1 MAERES
7 DDFIN
12 TSTSRSDHDSP
23 EDNRKYSHIM
33 QNQKKMIRDDSIYL
47 DSEASPNIPEDSTSR
62 PATAIKTGWL
72 EKTPPQGSIIFQK
85 RWITLDNEYL
95 RYFQND
101 KDVYSKRMIPIYSI
115 MRVMSVGTQKF
126 EVVTHNR
133 TFLFRAQSDYERNT
147 WVSLLQKTIEEQ
159 YGVDRMTSDACGP
172 IYIQG
177 NLELRGIH
185 SKLYMVVCEDKVIL
199 YKNTE
204 EHKQGIGITSIQMNL
219 GSVRETD
226 KRAFDLT
233 TPYRVFSFV
242 AETEQMKQAWVEALQ
257 HAISSALSSDSV
269 VAKIW
274 SQDSNRLCADCNAT
288 HPDWASVNLCVVICS
303 RCAGEHRRLGSSVS
317 KVRSLKM
324 DRNVW
329 TEDLIKVFI
338 MLGNERANLFWAA
351 NVPPSEALCPSSS
364 DTDRRAFIFAK
375 YRQGKYRWYHK
386 LFGQQEALNK
396 ALCLNVQ
403 TDDILET
410 LSLLFCGADVNCHTE
425 HPEFPTPVSLAT
437 RYNQTLQV
445 EILKQNQNTDS
456 PGVDVEDFVDANILN
471 DLRLSITHRGHLF
484 KMASTTR
491 PITERKSREEF
502 SQSLCTLKKGI
513 FSYGNSRSSMPG
525 RQLKV
530 EEIVCLAINPP
541 GTHGFEY
548 TFEIYTE
555 ADRLYL
561 FGENDPELVR
571 EWIMVIV
578 KSILPR
584 NARDL
589 GRLDFQRIG
598 RLNYK
603 ARLSQQSPGV
613 GWFALVGSIL
623 HPRLPDHKEE
633 EEDIDLCR
641 LQELSVKQDQGKL
654 LLIDR
659 GRTLLI
665 ESQLKLNFL
674 GWAQDIQ
681 QASGSWGNTLAQ
693 QQLTGT
699 DIPIIVERCIDFI
712 TQFGLKSVGI
722 YRKNGVSSKIANL
735 LENFLVDARRIHLR
749 EEEHRV
755 DDVAGTLKRFFR
767 NVKEGVFTNQAA
779 PAWLSTIGI
788 KEESQRISHYQSLL
802 SSLPSVNKATL
813 EALIGHL
820 YCIQHFSNVNQMN
833 QHNLAIVFGP
843 TLFQTD
849 GTDSSAG
856 KVIEELIQHYIPIF
870 EVNEEQLQ
878 KQLHEVNLIV
888 EIQESLMVETS
899 PEPSSNII
907 CTVYFEDG
915 GQKEELHIKVD
926 ASMTAAALTS
936 EVLEQHKI
944 QPQEFD
950 YWCSFEVNEVE
961 ETERP
966 LHHRELML
974 PVLQSA
980 STVVVKKNDAME
992 TMLVYLAS
1000 KLDISKYGMMKFRDE
1015 RSLLSRGFQ
1024 QRYVSITG
1032 TTFRIY
1038 KEVRSYRPEK
1048 ECPIKSLTVFQGI
1061 KKKLRPPTSWGM
1073 TVVCD
1078 SEEQDRRQWYMCCD
1092 TQNEMREWLA
1102 IFMSIQHKGD
1112 MWPKE

>member
-1 MAERES
+1 
-7 DDFIN
+7 
-12 TSTSRSDHDSP
+12 
-23 EDNRKYSHIM
+23 
-33 QNQKKMIRDDSIYL
+33 
-47 DSEASPNIPEDSTSR
+47 
-62 PATAIKTGWL
+62 
-72 EKTPPQGSIIFQK
+72 
-85 RWITLDNEYL
+85 
-95 RYFQND
+95 
-101 KDVYSKRMIPIYSI
+101 DVYSKRMIPIYSI

-491 PITERKSREEF
+491 PITERKSREGEF

-641 LQELSVKQDQGKL
+641 LQELCECKICCAV
-654 LLIDR
+654 R
-659 GRTLLI
+659 TRTLLI

-699 DIPIIVERCIDFI
+699 DIPII
-712 TQFGLKSVGI
+712 
-722 YRKNGVSSKIANL
+722 
-735 LENFLVDARRIHLR
+735 NFLVDARRIHLR

-779 PAWLSTIGI
+779 PAWLSTIGGYKRRKSEDFPLSVI
-788 KEESQRISHYQSLL
+788 AQQPPISEQ
-802 SSLPSVNKATL
+802 
-813 EALIGHL
+813 GHPGSP

-907 CTVYFEDG
+907 CTVYLEDG

-1078 SEEQDRRQWYMCCD
+1078 SEEQDRRQW
-1092 TQNEMREWLA
+1092 
-1102 IFMSIQHKGD
+1102 
-1112 MWPKE
+1112 

>member
-1 MAERES
+1 
-7 DDFIN
+7 
-12 TSTSRSDHDSP
+12 
-23 EDNRKYSHIM
+23 
-33 QNQKKMIRDDSIYL
+33 MIRDDSIYL

-445 EILKQNQNTDS
+445 EILKQNQNTD
-456 PGVDVEDFVDANILN
+456 FVDANILN

-491 PITERKSREEF
+491 PITERKSREGGKVF
-502 SQSLCTLKKGI
+502 SLCTLKKGI

-641 LQELSVKQDQGKL
+641 LQELCEWGDAADTPLFL
-654 LLIDR
+654 L
-659 GRTLLI
+659 RTLLI

-779 PAWLSTIGI
+779 PAWLSTI
-788 KEESQRISHYQSLL
+788 EESQRISHYQSLL

-888 EIQESLMVETS
+888 EIQESFCDRNPTTS
-899 PEPSSNII
+899 YSLLSPVSPPL
-907 CTVYFEDG
+907 
-915 GQKEELHIKVD
+915 QVD

-992 TMLVYLAS
+992 TIAMFLSLAPLSGSTRNHS
-1000 KLDISKYGMMKFRDE
+1000 KILGVSCAARALLF
-1015 RSLLSRGFQ
+1015 SLSSSQ
-1024 QRYVSITG
+1024 EYI
-1032 TTFRIY
+1032 
-1038 KEVRSYRPEK
+1038 SYRPEK

-1078 SEEQDRRQWYMCCD
+1078 SEEQDRRQYMCCD

-1102 IFMSIQHKGD
+1102 IFMSIQVTTSCL
-1112 MWPKE
+1112 

>member
-1 MAERES
+1 
-7 DDFIN
+7 
-12 TSTSRSDHDSP
+12 
-23 EDNRKYSHIM
+23 
-33 QNQKKMIRDDSIYL
+33 MIRDDSIYL

-445 EILKQNQNTDS
+445 EILKQNQNTD
-456 PGVDVEDFVDANILN
+456 FVDANILN

-491 PITERKSREEF
+491 PITERKSREGGKVF
-502 SQSLCTLKKGI
+502 SLCTLKKGI

-641 LQELSVKQDQGKL
+641 LQELCEWGDAADTPLFL
-654 LLIDR
+654 L
-659 GRTLLI
+659 RTLLI

-779 PAWLSTIGI
+779 PAWLSTI
-788 KEESQRISHYQSLL
+788 EESQRISHYQSLL

-870 EVNEEQLQ
+870 EVSFR
-878 KQLHEVNLIV
+878 IAA
-888 EIQESLMVETS
+888 TS

-1038 KEVRSYRPEK
+1038 KEVRVREGDDPPDYRPEK

-1061 KKKLRPPTSWGM
+1061 KKKLRPPT
-1073 TVVCD
+1073 
-1078 SEEQDRRQWYMCCD
+1078 RYMCCD

-1102 IFMSIQHKGD
+1102 IFMSIQVTTSCL
-1112 MWPKE
+1112 